1 MSGFWIPLGLL
12 GMLSAGVYGLILWCR
27 SKGTERVSRTALVY
41 LAVGGWSLVL
51 GMMAGGSVAGD
62 GTGLFSWQVLLG
74 GFLGLVLIFLPAWLL
89 LRMGLAFCGI
99 FLLPIMPSKHKRRSQ
114 AGRALRAYMWGLNH
128 PIYRE
133 VDGELE
139 KRVEGSLLLPQAG
152 PGFVMASS
160 HYAIPLTT
168 GPGDAQVGGQ
178 GFVFT
183 GRKERPRDLI
193 DLRLQTQAKNVHA
206 LTRDGISISVMM
218 FAIFQIDRRRARG
231 EGLYPV
237 DPDAVL
243 KAVHTKGVG
252 PEGEEIGWEEVVTEC
267 AADML
272 RDAFAKER
280 LDQLLSTG
288 EGQEPPREVIRK
300 EVAEQLAPEM
310 RPYGIDVKAIGI
322 GNIEVEDE
330 EVLAQRVESWASR
343 WERRRL
349 ARESEGEAEV
359 IRLLEKARASVQRQ
373 MIGAITEA
381 FQQLS
386 ETQTTMPPYVIALR
400 FIDILENLTT
410 SSELQDWLPQ
420 AAEYMPGRLRS
431 AVERDLDRQGESQG

>member
-1 MSGFWIPLGLL
+1 M
-12 GMLSAGVYGLILWCR
+12 
-27 SKGTERVSRTALVY
+27 
-41 LAVGGWSLVL
+41 L
-51 GMMAGGSVAGD
+51 GMMAGRSVA
-62 GTGLFSWQVLLG
+62 TEATSFLSFHTLLWGLIGV
-74 GFLGLVLIFLPAWLL
+74 VLIFVPAWLL
-89 LRMGLAFCGI
+89 LRMGIAFCGI

-114 AGRALRAYMWGLNH
+114 AGRVLRAYMWGLNH

-133 VDGELE
+133 VNGKLE

-168 GPGDAQVGGQ
+168 GPEDAQVGGH

-193 DLRLQTQAKNVHA
+193 DLRLQTQAKAVHA
-206 LTRDGISISVMM
+206 LTLDGISVSVMI
-218 FAIFQIDRRRARG
+218 FAIFQIDRRGAKG
-231 EGLYPV
+231 GGLYPY
-237 DPDAVL
+237 DPNAVL
-243 KAVHTKGVG
+243 KAVHTNGVG
-252 PEGEEIGWEEVVTEC
+252 PDGEEVGWEEVVTEC

-272 RDAFAKER
+272 RDAFARKR
-280 LDQLLSTG
+280 LDQLLSSG
-288 EGQEPPREVIRK
+288 DGQEPPREVIRK
-300 EVAEQLAPEM
+300 EVADQLGPEM

-330 EVLAQRVESWASR
+330 EILAQRVESWASR

-349 ARESEGEAEV
+349 ARESEGEAEA

-386 ETQTTMPPYVIALR
+386 ETQTPMPPYVIALR

-410 SSELQDWLPQ
+410 SSELQNWLPQ
-420 AAEYMPGRLRS
+420 AVEYMPSRLRS
-431 AVERDLDRQGESQG
+431 AVERDLDRQDESPG